1 MAQHSHLK
9 ELSVNAQ
16 TEEPGDHDAEPVTRR
31 ECHICSNHQK
41 LRRFLWMFCECLMFL
56 LSILSL
62 VSLHN
67 RFFSL
72 HCALFIPLPCC
83 CGKAHEAA
91 TLAHHQ
97 DTFVV
102 ILQLGPVADVW
113 EEAHQK
119 CRTQE
124 HRTASGRFF
133 VLQFLTFLEV
143 SKIFQTQ
150 PYS

>member
-16 TEEPGDHDAEPVTRR
+16 TEEPGDHDAEPVTHR
-31 ECHICSNHQK
+31 ECHICSTVQTIK
-41 LRRFLWMFCECLMFL
+41 SQEVFMDVLWMFDVSPFNSLFTLFTKSL
-56 LSILSL
+56 LFASLCFIHSISY
-62 VSLHN
+62 H
-67 RFFSL
+67 F
-72 HCALFIPLPCC
+72 PE
-83 CGKAHEAA
+83 GKAHEAA

-124 HRTASGRFF
+124 AGLHQVCFF
-133 VLQFLTFLEV
+133 CKN
-143 SKIFQTQ
+143 S
-150 PYS
+150 